1 MPRGRGRVS
10 RQTLGGLALFVGDSL
25 VETSSVTKN
34 HDLRMHLLLL
44 QLLWCI
50 AFAAEWQY
58 AFDNEEE
65 FLENNRRWRT
75 VYRNYSHDAA
85 KRAEFRRESNHP
97 ACQQQQQQ
105 AWRDDQNRKTLSS
118 ADAVLFRMHTTTTA
132 RWSRFTKALSDF
144 RTAKY
149 DVHVSVDTTYYEASS
164 AHVVSL
170 LQPLL
175 HKRLIA
181 RLHLYNDSQILAAYP
196 GLLALQQHLPKW
208 LFQEAQP
215 SCSRFFHLE
224 ALMLW
229 WRDARRSPSAPSR
242 VWVVEDDVGVAGGSL
257 LDFVSLF
264 EAQKAD
270 LVTYGAF
277 FTIYNEKEREDWRRR
292 WVFSDVVSPAFA
304 RVVHERDQQYTHEH
318 VQRFSSRALESY
330 RALLRRRFHAQS
342 ELGSITL
349 LARLC
354 PELSV
359 LQMPRDAIGGLGD
372 NYTVDGLVDPEA
384 WKKELQQT
392 SAGKE
397 KAPRLFHALKW

>member
-1 MPRGRGRVS
+1 MR
-10 RQTLGGLALFVGDSL
+10 
-25 VETSSVTKN
+25 
-34 HDLRMHLLLL
+34 HLLLL
-44 QLLWCI
+44 LWCSVI
-50 AFAAEWQY
+50 PASLVQWQ
-58 AFDNEEE
+58 FGSEEE
-65 FLENNRRWRT
+65 FLDNNRRWRA
-75 VYRNYSHDAA
+75 VYRNYSHDSA
-85 KRAEFRRESNHP
+85 KRAEFRRENNHP

-105 AWRDDQNRKTLSS
+105 QKSFASS
-118 ADAVLFRMHTTTTA
+118 DAVLFRMHTTTSA
-132 RWSRFTKALSDF
+132 RWSRFTAALSDF

-149 DVHVSVDTTYYEASS
+149 AVHVSVDTTYYEASS

-196 GLLALQQHLPKW
+196 GLVALQQHLPQWFFREKR
-208 LFQEAQP
+208 P
-215 SCSRFFHLE
+215 SWARLFHLE

-257 LDFVSLF
+257 LDFVGLF
-264 EAQKAD
+264 EGRGED

-292 WVFSDVVSPAFA
+292 WVFSDVVSPALA
-304 RVVHERDQQYTHEH
+304 RAVHERDQQYTHEH

-330 RALLRRRFHAQS
+330 RALLRRRMHAQS
-342 ELGSITL
+342 ELGSLTL

-359 LQMPRDAIGGLGD
+359 LQMPRDVIGGRGD
-372 NYTVDGLVDPEA
+372 NYTVDGIVSPEA
-384 WKKELQQT
+384 WRRELQA